1 MMGYRL
7 RDVLKVR
14 AAEGAEFRLAVPQL
28 DIERGDKIALV
39 GPSGCGKSTLL
50 DMLALVLSP
59 SKATIFDLH
68 TEDGKPQ
75 DIALYWR
82 KRRRDVLST
91 IRKHHIGYVLQTGG
105 LLPFISVRDNI
116 RLSLRLAP
124 RAGWDTMKFVVGELG
139 IARHLD
145 KLPGALSVGERQRVA
160 IARALVHRPSIVI
173 ADEPTASLDPS
184 NASRTMKLFVRLT
197 EELKLTLVIASHDAD
212 VVQELG
218 LRELEHSFRTTD
230 DENVVVSE
238 FKG

>member
-1 MMGYRL
+1 MAYRL
-7 RDVLKVR
+7 RGVLKVR

-28 DIERGDKIALV
+28 DIERGDKVALV

-59 SKATIFDLH
+59 SEATIFDLF
-68 TEDGKPQ
+68 TEDAKPQ

-91 IRKHHIGYVLQTGG
+91 IRKHYIGYVLQTGG

-139 IARHLD
+139 ISRHLD

-173 ADEPTASLDPS
+173 ADEPTASLDPC
-184 NASRTMKLFVRLT
+184 NASRTMRLFVRLT
-197 EELKLTLVIASHDAD
+197 EELNLTLVIASHDAD
-212 VVQELG
+212 VVRELG

-230 DENVVVSE
+230 NENVVVSE

>member
-14 AAEGAEFRLAVPQL
+14 AAEGAEFRLTVPQL
-28 DIERGDKIALV
+28 DIEKGDKIALV

-68 TEDGKPQ
+68 TEDAKPQ

-173 ADEPTASLDPS
+173 ADEPTASLDPC
-184 NASRTMKLFVRLT
+184 NASRIMKLFVRLT
-197 EELKLTLVIASHDAD
+197 GELNLTLVIASHDAD
-212 VVQELG
+212 VVRELG
-218 LRELEHSFRTTD
+218 LRELEHSFHATD